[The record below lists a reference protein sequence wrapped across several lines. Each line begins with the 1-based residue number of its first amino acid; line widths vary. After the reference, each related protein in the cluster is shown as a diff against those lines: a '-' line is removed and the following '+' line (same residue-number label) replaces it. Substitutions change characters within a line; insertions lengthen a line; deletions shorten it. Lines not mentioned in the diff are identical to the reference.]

1 MILASKAR
9 KQSQTN
15 SNILINQELQKI
27 EKSIKTAITNG
38 EFHIYVR
45 PSISPKAKQILEK
58 SGYTV
63 QNYEQYNEMHTE
75 IKW

>member
-27 EKSIKTAITNG
+27 EKLIKTAITNG

-45 PSISPKAKQILEK
+45 PSISPKAKSI
-58 SGYTV
+58 GC
-63 QNYEQYNEMHTE
+63 
-75 IKW
+75 

>member
-27 EKSIKTAITNG
+27 EKSIKTAVANG
-38 EFHIYVR
+38 DFHIYVR
-45 PSISPKAKQILEK
+45 PSISSKAKQILEK

>member
-27 EKSIKTAITNG
+27 EKLIKAAITNG
-38 EFHIYVR
+38 DFHIYVR
-45 PSISPKAKQILEK
+45 PSISPQVKQILEK

-63 QNYEQYNEMHTE
+63 QNYEQYNETHTK
-75 IKW
+75 INW